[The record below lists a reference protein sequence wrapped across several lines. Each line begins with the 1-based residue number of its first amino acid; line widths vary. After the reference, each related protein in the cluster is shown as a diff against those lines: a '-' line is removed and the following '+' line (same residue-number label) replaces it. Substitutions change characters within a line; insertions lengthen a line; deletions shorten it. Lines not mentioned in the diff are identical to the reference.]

1 MWHSFV
7 IVIGVDSLKVII
19 KEGRVFF
26 LSFEEKELQ
35 DFIMWQVRTFDKAVI
50 FLVYLLN
57 GILFVYLNFSY
68 FFIASC
74 DSGCVTVW
82 IVF

>member
-35 DFIMWQVRTFDKAVI
+35 DFIMWQVWTFDKAVI
-50 FLVYLLN
+50 FSVYLLN

-74 DSGCVTVW
+74 DSGCVTV
-82 IVF
+82 